1 VICATVDK
9 SNFNV
14 TRIISISPEKLVPV
28 LRKLRDEKKDKLNK
42 SGLEMRRSQISL
54 GKRALIEAGG
64 KLVV

>member
-1 VICATVDK
+1 
-9 SNFNV
+9 V

-28 LRKLRDEKKDKLNK
+28 LRKLRDEKKNKLNK